1 MLTSDLTAI
10 GLLQVSGIVLAFS
23 IAAAI
28 IWHYVTS
35 NNWDEMVKGD
45 KNE

>member
-1 MLTSDLTAI
+1 MENLDI
-10 GLLQVSGIVLAFS
+10 VGLLSICGIVLAFS

-28 IWHYVTS
+28 IWHYVTR

>member
-1 MLTSDLTAI
+1 MLISDLAAM
-10 GLLQVSGIVLAFS
+10 GLLQVSGIVLAFG

-28 IWHYVTS
+28 IWNYVTR